1 MKVEEVFLPL
11 GFISF
16 LSQGQRF
23 TAKPEAKG
31 ETPVSWFGQ
40 LCIPRQ
46 ARDSWKEQ
54 TSRDTASNSLLG
66 MEWKLSEYMWVGLGD
81 RRNFRHFYKT
91 GRKYC
96 KGK

>member
-1 MKVEEVFLPL
+1 MEEVFLPL

-23 TAKPEAKG
+23 IAKPEAKG

-46 ARDSWKEQ
+46 ARDS
-54 TSRDTASNSLLG
+54 
-66 MEWKLSEYMWVGLGD
+66 
-81 RRNFRHFYKT
+81 
-91 GRKYC
+91 
-96 KGK
+96 